1 MSSISIPELDVP
13 FVFRDRPV
21 AVKGDLRPLW
31 RMSLVVMLIRKCCR
45 GSKTSYARLHVLNWA
60 LLSKSN
66 RNALLRLTK
75 NGTDPTEI
83 LVRVEPFLNT
93 AVNYAIGEE
102 LIRQEKGNRLVLTTK
117 GVSVADT
124 LFENE
129 DVFQIEK
136 DFITELGNKLT
147 ESLVKELF
155 AQPGG
160 IE

>member
-1 MSSISIPELDVP
+1 
-13 FVFRDRPV
+13 
-21 AVKGDLRPLW
+21 
-31 RMSLVVMLIRKCCR
+31 
-45 GSKTSYARLHVLNWA
+45 
-60 LLSKSN
+60 
-66 RNALLRLTK
+66 
-75 NGTDPTEI
+75 
-83 LVRVEPFLNT
+83 
-93 AVNYAIGEE
+93 VNYAIGEE